1 MDPTELRQEG
11 DMIATDVLTKVRDA
25 MTVRTAIGDPVIQDG
40 VVVLPAA
47 KIRGGAGGGVGPE
60 DAENS
65 GAGGGFGMTTTPVGA
80 FVIRD
85 GNVTWRPAIDINK
98 VILGGQIVAIVALLT
113 IRSVVRARARR

>member
-1 MDPTELRQEG
+1 MN
-11 DMIATDVLTKVRDA
+11 VRDA
-25 MTVRTAIGDPVIQDG
+25 MTVRTAIGEPVIQDG

-60 DAENS
+60 DTDS

-80 FVIRD
+80 FIIRD

-98 VILGGQIVAIVALLT
+98 IVMGGQIVAIVALLT
-113 IRSVVRARARR
+113 IRSIVKARSRHR